1 MSKETTNAAAGFFIR
16 NEAGKVTDAGF
27 IQFERRDH
35 HTVQTTIKVLNDE
48 AVTRMIETMPPGGYY
63 VTDRMSAGRIEL
75 VTEDMDASIPFCAVT
90 DAIEN
95 LRDHF
100 NIPLSQECKAEAERL
115 IAKKAIAVKPNP
127 TRS

>member
-1 MSKETTNAAAGFFIR
+1 MSKETVNSAGFFIR

-27 IQFERRDH
+27 ILFERRDN

-48 AVTRMIETMPPGGYY
+48 AVTRMVETMPPGGYY
-63 VTDRMSAGRIEL
+63 VTDRMSNRIEL
-75 VTEDMDASIPFCAVT
+75 VTADMDASIPYCAVT

-95 LRDHF
+95 LREHF
-100 NIPLSQECKAEAERL
+100 NVPLSPECKAEADRL
-115 IAKKAIAVKPNP
+115 RAQKTIAVKPNP

>member
-1 MSKETTNAAAGFFIR
+1 MSKETTNAAGFFFR

-27 IQFERRDH
+27 ILFERRDN

-48 AVTRMIETMPPGGYY
+48 AALQMAETMPPGGYY
-63 VTDRMSAGRIEL
+63 VTDRMSGGRIEL
-75 VTEDMDASIPFCAVT
+75 VTAEMDASIPYCAVT
-90 DAIEN
+90 DAIED

-100 NIPLSQECKAEAERL
+100 AVPLSQECKSEAERL
-115 IAKKAIAVKPNP
+115 IAKKTIAVKPNP

>member
-1 MSKETTNAAAGFFIR
+1 MSKETTNAAGFFIR

-27 IQFERRDH
+27 IIFERRDN

-48 AVTRMIETMPPGGYY
+48 AALQMAETMPPGGYY
-63 VTDRMSAGRIEL
+63 ITDRMSNRIEL
-75 VTEDMDASIPFCAVT
+75 VTADMDASIPFCAVT
-90 DAIEN
+90 DAIEE

-115 IAKKAIAVKPNP
+115 IAKKAITVKPNP